1 MSGAIPDRDHFLKRQ
16 DTLSAIITKI
26 TPPERTAFEAIA
38 RPIVKHITY
47 CETHELY
54 FLDHQHLEVNNEF
67 CVYLFPEELDAL
79 ATMFMKI
86 AEVPE
91 L

>member
-1 MSGAIPDRDHFLKRQ
+1 MSGPIPDRARFLKRQ
-16 DTLSAIITKI
+16 ETLSPIITQI

-38 RPIVKHITY
+38 RPIVTHITY
-47 CETHELY
+47 CETHDLY

-67 CVYLFPEELDAL
+67 CVYLFPEEMDAL
-79 ATMFMKI
+79 ATLFMKI
-86 AEVPE
+86 AEEPE